1 MNNNFTDAVRG
12 ISFSSNA
19 TGAYTL
25 NGTAITL
32 GSSGIANNSTFDQTL
47 AINLTLGANQSFTAA
62 TGNLSFTG
70 DVMTD
75 GFTLTSDGNRTTS
88 FLGVISGNGSFVKAG
103 NGTTIL
109 TGNNT
114 YAGTTLIQ
122 TGTLQVGNGG
132 TSGTLGT
139 GAWITNSNL
148 AFNRFDDLTLDK
160 SISGTGSVTK
170 LGSNTLTLRGSNTH
184 SGGTIVNSGI
194 LSVAKYNALG
204 TGDLTLNNGSLYL
217 YSAQEM
223 AGHVQ
228 VGGNFLWNNGTISYF
243 DTGDSPESEDLKM
256 VVAGNFTNGGA
267 GGVFDFKGVEALN
280 KGAYTLVT
288 FNGTTN
294 FAPSQLQAVAGAT
307 TTLIGNFEV
316 SNGSVVYTLEDAT
329 SKSDAKAGYHIQNN
343 GGPNTPV
350 VANYI
355 IDTATKTVN
364 PVNKVKSLTFESDG
378 SLDIEA
384 GGRLYLSKGTLTV
397 NNGASTITGGAM
409 IAESDLNKDGIGKL
423 DVKMDLVVAGKA
435 IVNDGLLSINGQ
447 AIAGE
452 FVVNPLGSLG
462 GTGLIISNVRN
473 TGVVAPGNSP
483 GTLTIS
489 GNYEQASSGNLNIE
503 IASTSS
509 FDRLVV
515 SGQMTAAG
523 TLNVIPYGGMKLAFG
538 QTYDIIEAGSITGAF
553 DSIIVPANLR
563 ARFLNLGTI
572 GLLVFAPDD
581 FLNPDLKL
589 NRNQKS
595 IAKALNEFLT
605 SNEEDQQAVVTA
617 LDLQTL
623 DQYPASFD
631 QISISFY
638 ESLANLSIEQAFNQT
653 QFLNQRISSVRLGIA
668 GFQAMGGISQPLAN
682 DRDGTNA
689 AEARDA
695 GLIDW
700 SSICTGPAAESS
712 PSKNWN
718 AWALGTGTFSRTIN
732 LGTLQNYNNDVG
744 GFLVGSDYRWNQNF
758 VTGLYA
764 GYDYT
769 YSKYTGSSNMRGNG
783 VNFGTYAS
791 YAKDGYYADAV
802 IGGGYTAYQT
812 KRSIQFSTID
822 RTANADPNSAQF
834 TAGINLGKDFEIRKF
849 TFGPIAGAQF
859 TAVNIGSF
867 KETGAESLDL
877 SLAQQNA
884 SSLRSTLGGRIA
896 YTWNLTQK
904 ITLIPEVRMFWQH
917 EFMNNARTMSA
928 SLDAGSGSSFDY
940 ETPAPYR
947 NSVFSG
953 VGATAQFGEN
963 ISGSIF
969 YNINFGSATY
979 QSNMIST
986 GLNFSF

>member
-1 MNNNFTDAVRG
+1 
-12 ISFSSNA
+12 
-19 TGAYTL
+19 
-25 NGTAITL
+25 
-32 GSSGIANNSTFDQTL
+32 
-47 AINLTLGANQSFTAA
+47 
-62 TGNLSFTG
+62 
-70 DVMTD
+70 MTD
-75 GFTLTSDGNRTTS
+75 GFILTNDGNRTTY
-88 FLGVISGNGSFVKAG
+88 FMGVISGNGSFVKGG

-114 YAGTTLIQ
+114 YTGTTIINS
-122 TGTLQVGNGG
+122 GTLQVGNGG
-132 TSGTLGT
+132 NSGTLGS
-139 GAWITNSNL
+139 GAWINNGNL
-148 AFNRFDDLTLDK
+148 AFNRSDDLMLGK
-160 SISGTGSVTK
+160 SIGGTGSVTK
-170 LGSNTLTLRGSNTH
+170 FGSNTLTLTGNNTH

-217 YSAQEM
+217 FSAQEM

-243 DTGDSPESEDLKM
+243 DTGDSPESQDLKM

-294 FAPSQLQAVAGAT
+294 FAPDQLKAVAGPT
-307 TTLIGNFEV
+307 TTLFGNFEV

-329 SKSDAKAGYHIQNN
+329 SKSDVKAGYHIQNN

-355 IDTATKTVN
+355 INSETKTVN
-364 PVNKVKSLTFESDG
+364 PINKVKSLTFESNG

-384 GGRLYLSKGTLTV
+384 GGKLYLSKGTLTV
-397 NNGASTITGGAM
+397 NDGASTITGGAM
-409 IAESDLNKDGIGKL
+409 VAESDLNKDGVGKL
-423 DVKMDLVVAGKA
+423 DVKTDLVVAGKA
-435 IVNDGLLSINGQ
+435 NVNEGLLSVNGQ
-447 AIAGE
+447 AVASE
-452 FVVNPLGSLG
+452 FVVNPLGTLG
-462 GTGLIISNVRN
+462 GAGLIISNVRN

-483 GTLTIS
+483 GTLRIS
-489 GNYEQASSGNLNIE
+489 GNYQQASSGKLNIE

-515 SGQMTAAG
+515 SGQMTLAG
-523 TLNVIPYGGMKLAFG
+523 TLNVIPYGGMKLEYG

-553 DSIIVPANLR
+553 DSINVPANLR

-581 FLNPDLKL
+581 FSNLGLEL
-589 NRNQKS
+589 TGNQKS
-595 IAKALNEFLT
+595 IAKALNEFLKSSDKDHQT
-605 SNEEDQQAVVTA
+605 VGTA
-617 LDLQTL
+617 LDLQKV

-638 ESLANLSIEQAFNQT
+638 ENLPNLAIEQAFTQT
-653 QFLNQRISSVRLGIA
+653 QLLNQRISSVRLGIA
-668 GFQAMGGISQPLAN
+668 GFQAMGGISQPLVN

-689 AEARDA
+689 AEAHGG

-700 SSICTGPAAESS
+700 SSICAGPISESS
-712 PSKNWN
+712 TSKNWN

-732 LGTLQNYNNDVG
+732 LGTLQNYNSDVG
-744 GFLVGSDYRWNQNF
+744 GFLVGADYRWNEHF

-764 GYDYT
+764 GYDYSNIK
-769 YSKYTGSSNMRGNG
+769 YSGSSNMRGNSF
-783 VNFGTYAS
+783 NFGTYAS

-822 RTANADPNSAQF
+822 RTASADPNSAQF
-834 TAGINLGKDFEIRKF
+834 TAGLNLGKDFEIQKF

-859 TAVNIGSF
+859 TAANIGSF
-867 KETGAESLDL
+867 TETGAESLDL

-884 SSLRSTLGGRIA
+884 NSLRSTLGGRMA
-896 YTWNLTQK
+896 YTWNLNKK
-904 ITLIPEVRMFWQH
+904 IAIIPEVRMFWQH
-917 EFMNNARTMSA
+917 EFLNNPRTMSA
-928 SLDAGSGSSFDY
+928 SLDGGNGPSFDY
-940 ETPAPYR
+940 QTTAPYR
-947 NSVFSG
+947 NSVFTG

-963 ISGSIF
+963 LSGSIF
-969 YNINFGSATY
+969 YNVNFGSETY
-979 QSNMIST
+979 QSNTIST

>member
-1 MNNNFTDAVRG
+1 
-12 ISFSSNA
+12 
-19 TGAYTL
+19 
-25 NGTAITL
+25 
-32 GSSGIANNSTFDQTL
+32 
-47 AINLTLGANQSFTAA
+47 
-62 TGNLSFTG
+62 
-70 DVMTD
+70 MTD

-88 FLGVISGNGSFVKAG
+88 FMGAISGNGSFVKGG

-114 YAGTTLIQ
+114 YTGTTLIQ
-122 TGTLQVGNGG
+122 SGTLQVGNGG

-139 GAWITNSNL
+139 GAWINNGNL

-160 SISGTGSVTK
+160 AISGTGSVTK
-170 LGSNTLTLRGSNTH
+170 LGSNTLTLTGNNTH

-228 VGGNFLWNNGTISYF
+228 VGGNFRWNNGTISYF
-243 DTGDSPESEDLKM
+243 DTGDSPESQDLKM
-256 VVAGNFTNGGA
+256 NVAGNLTNGGA
-267 GGVFDFKGVEALN
+267 GGVFDFKGVQALDR
-280 KGAYTLVT
+280 GAYTLVT

-294 FAPSQLQAVAGAT
+294 FAPAQLKAVAGAT

-316 SNGSVVYTLEDAT
+316 SNGSVVYTLEDAI
-329 SKSDAKAGYHIQNN
+329 SKTDLIAGYHIQNN

-355 IDTATKTVN
+355 IDTTTKTVN
-364 PVNKVKSLTFESDG
+364 TVNKVKSLTFESNG
-378 SLDIEA
+378 SLEIEA
-384 GGRLYLSKGTLTV
+384 GGKLLLSKGTLTV
-397 NNGASTITGGAM
+397 NDGASTITGGVIVAD
-409 IAESDLNKDGIGKL
+409 SDLNKDGIGTL
-423 DVKMDLVVAGKA
+423 DIKTDLVVTGKA
-435 IVNDGLLSINGQ
+435 NVNEGLLSVNGQ
-447 AIAGE
+447 AIARE
-452 FVVNPLGSLG
+452 FVVNPLGTLG
-462 GTGLIISNVRN
+462 GAGLIVSNVRN

-483 GTLTIS
+483 GTLTIA
-489 GNYEQASSGNLNIE
+489 GNYEQSSSGKLNIE

-515 SGQMTAAG
+515 SGQMTIAG
-523 TLNVIPYGGMKLAFG
+523 TLNVIPFGGMKLAFG

-581 FLNPDLKL
+581 FSNLGLEL
-589 NRNQKS
+589 TGNQAS
-595 IAKALNEFLT
+595 IAKALNDFLN
-605 SNEEDQQAVVTA
+605 SNDKDRQTVGTA
-617 LDLQTL
+617 LDLQTV

-631 QISISFY
+631 QISVSFY
-638 ESLANLSIEQAFNQT
+638 ESLGNLAIEQAFTQT

-668 GFQAMGGISQPLAN
+668 GFQAMGGISQPLVN

-689 AEARDA
+689 AEAHDG

-700 SSICTGPAAESS
+700 SSICAGPVAESS

-732 LGTLQNYNNDVG
+732 LGTLQNYNSDVG

-769 YSKYTGSSNMRGNG
+769 YAKYSGSSNMRGNG

-791 YAKDGYYADAV
+791 YAKDGYHADAV

-822 RTANADPNSAQF
+822 RTASADPTSAQF
-834 TAGINLGKDFEIRKF
+834 TAGINLGKDFEIQRF
-849 TFGPIAGAQF
+849 TFGPIAGLQF
-859 TAVNIGSF
+859 TAANIGSF

-877 SLAQQNA
+877 SLAKQNA
-884 SSLRSTLGGRIA
+884 NSLRSTLGGRIA
-896 YTWNLTQK
+896 YTWNLNQK
-904 ITLIPEVRMFWQH
+904 IMLIPEVRMFWQH

-928 SLDAGSGSSFDY
+928 SLDAGNGPSFDY
-940 ETPAPYR
+940 ETPTPYR
-947 NSVFSG
+947 DSVFAG

-963 ISGSIF
+963 LSGSIF

-986 GLNFSF
+986 SLNFSF